1 MLKQIFKRFL
11 VVSLFVTSLFVVS
24 SDTLWADDI
33 NIYFGPRGG
42 FSAENNKRQLEFSDK
57 TKRRATLSNS
67 VKHAFDKLEEGS
79 TAKVAMYSM
88 SDFGCLDAM
97 INAATE
103 KNVRVLLLLDGVTS
117 WARDSRDRIAKVVE
131 KGADRA
137 KKEGK
142 PFNFV
147 LAAVTDKAMKRNGRE
162 MTLED
167 GTVIYGTMHEKFG
180 VFYRAGNPV
189 PHSCFN
195 GSANISLTSDQ
206 IYGENRVFFDNQ
218 PVVARRFA
226 EEFARLWNEYSEPV
240 FGDWEP
246 EKLIVAPNVPGYTR
260 VIFNSEPRDELV
272 MTRIDSELMAMIG
285 RVKAA
290 GSLDL
295 AMFSVTRTELAQ
307 AILLAA
313 GRNPEAKFRLLLDH
327 AQMLDMN
334 PKEGKLAP
342 WIEKQAKEQ
351 GLENI
356 EIRYRF
362 RKNAYGYDSEKEEVG
377 LISYLSLFWH
387 HKNLCVNDEELA
399 VGSYNWSNSGENLNY
414 ENVMFFD
421 KRFEHNDKIIKAFK
435 GEFDALWES
444 RMPTEKTTWPRKGAP
459 QTVTL
464 AEGIELHKRIV
475 RLLSNKDVQ
484 VVHSALGR
492 DVHKSY
498 EELREETKLSRKRLN
513 KALSRLTNMD
523 MIVKYSRKDKEGY
536 SQAD

>member
-1 MLKQIFKRFL
+1 MLKRIFKGLL
-11 VVSLFVTSLFVVS
+11 VVGLCVGSFG
-24 SDTLWADDI
+24 TLWADDI

-42 FSAENNKRQLEFSDK
+42 FSAENNKRLLQFSDSSK
-57 TKRRATLSNS
+57 KKATLSNS
-67 VKHAFDKLEEGS
+67 IKYAFDKLEEGS

-97 INAATE
+97 IDAAIE

-117 WARDSRDRIAKVVE
+117 WARDSRDKIAKVVE
-131 KGADRA
+131 KGAERA
-137 KKEGK
+137 KIEGK
-142 PFNFV
+142 AFDFV
-147 LAAVTDKAMKRNGRE
+147 LAAVSDKAMKRNGRE

-195 GSANISLTSDQ
+195 GSANISVTSDQ

-240 FGDWEP
+240 FGEWVP
-246 EKLIVAPNVPGYTR
+246 EKLIVAPNVPGYAR
-260 VIFNSEPRDELV
+260 VIFNSEPRDEFV
-272 MTRIDSELMAMIG
+272 MNRIDSELAAMIG
-285 RVKAA
+285 RVKAT

-295 AMFSVTRTELAQ
+295 GMFSVTRTELAQ
-307 AILLAA
+307 AIVLAA

-327 AQMLDMN
+327 AQMLDEN

-342 WIEKQAKEQ
+342 WIEKQAAEQ
-351 GLENI
+351 GLKNI
-356 EIRYRF
+356 EVRYRF
-362 RKNAYGYDSEKEEVG
+362 RKNAYGYDSEKEQVG

-387 HKNLCVNDEELA
+387 HKNLCINDEELA

-421 KRFEHNDKIIKAFK
+421 TRYEHNDKIIQGFKA
-435 GEFDALWES
+435 EFEALWES
-444 RMPTEKTTWPRKGAP
+444 RIPTEKTKWPRKGAP
-459 QTVTL
+459 QTVSL
-464 AEGIELHKRIV
+464 AEGKALHNRIV
-475 RLLSNKDVQ
+475 KLLSNKDVQ
-484 VVHSALGR
+484 AVHGALGR

-498 EELREETKLSRKRLN
+498 DELLKETKLSKKKLN
-513 KALSRLTNMD
+513 SALSRLTNMD
-523 MIVKYSRKDKEGY
+523 MIVKYTKNDKEGY